1 MTTLK
6 VTEYLPAYN
15 YMEEVR
21 FEYDFTNHRYKV
33 NYGDWKPMTIE
44 YELRIR
50 KRYNMKVN
58 WKWGNNMKELL
69 QQIENE
75 YSRLQDTNTELQ
87 RQCEQADK
95 RYLEYKE
102 HTKNIANRAY
112 GVKVKVMQI
121 EKILDNKF
129 YESKDKVKI
138 VRTLLEKM
146 KEDLNKIRY
155 INLNTWQV
163 EYPMIQYRC
172 KQ

>member
-1 MTTLK
+1 
-6 VTEYLPAYN
+6 
-15 YMEEVR
+15 
-21 FEYDFTNHRYKV
+21 
-33 NYGDWKPMTIE
+33 
-44 YELRIR
+44 
-50 KRYNMKVN
+50 
-58 WKWGNNMKELL
+58 MKELL

-75 YSRLQDTNTELQ
+75 YSRLQDTNTQLQ

-138 VRTLLEKM
+138 VRTLLQEVN
-146 KEDLNKIRY
+146 KELTNMY
-155 INLNTWQV
+155 V
-163 EYPMIQYRC
+163 GE
-172 KQ
+172 

>member
-6 VTEYLPAYN
+6 VTEYVPAYN
-15 YMEEVR
+15 YMEEIHV
-21 FEYDFTNHRYKV
+21 EYDFTNHRYRV
-33 NYGDWKPMTIE
+33 DNGNWKHMTTE
-44 YELRIR
+44 YELRI
-50 KRYNMKVN
+50 KEQYKVN

-75 YSRLQDTNTELQ
+75 YSRLQDTNTQLQ
-87 RQCEQADK
+87 RQCEQADT
-95 RYLEYKE
+95 RYLKYKE

-155 INLNTWQV
+155 VNI
-163 EYPMIQYRC
+163 E
-172 KQ
+172 

>member
-1 MTTLK
+1 
-6 VTEYLPAYN
+6 
-15 YMEEVR
+15 
-21 FEYDFTNHRYKV
+21 
-33 NYGDWKPMTIE
+33 
-44 YELRIR
+44 
-50 KRYNMKVN
+50 
-58 WKWGNNMKELL
+58 MKELL

-75 YSRLQDTNTELQ
+75 YIRLQDTNTQLQ
-87 RQCEQADK
+87 KQCEQADT
-95 RYLEYKE
+95 RYLKYRE

-155 INLNTWQV
+155 INLDA
-163 EYPMIQYRC
+163 
-172 KQ
+172 

>member
-1 MTTLK
+1 
-6 VTEYLPAYN
+6 
-15 YMEEVR
+15 
-21 FEYDFTNHRYKV
+21 
-33 NYGDWKPMTIE
+33 
-44 YELRIR
+44 
-50 KRYNMKVN
+50 
-58 WKWGNNMKELL
+58 MKELL

-102 HTKNIANRAY
+102 HIKNIANRAY

-155 INLNTWQV
+155 INLNS
-163 EYPMIQYRC
+163 
-172 KQ
+172 

>member
-1 MTTLK
+1 
-6 VTEYLPAYN
+6 
-15 YMEEVR
+15 
-21 FEYDFTNHRYKV
+21 
-33 NYGDWKPMTIE
+33 
-44 YELRIR
+44 
-50 KRYNMKVN
+50 
-58 WKWGNNMKELL
+58 MKELL

-75 YSRLQDTNTELQ
+75 YNRLQDTNTELQ
-87 RQCEQADK
+87 RQCDIADN
-95 RYLEYKE
+95 RYLKYKE

-155 INLNTWQV
+155 IDLNSWASQ
-163 EYPMIQYRC
+163 
-172 KQ
+172 

>member
-1 MTTLK
+1 
-6 VTEYLPAYN
+6 
-15 YMEEVR
+15 
-21 FEYDFTNHRYKV
+21 
-33 NYGDWKPMTIE
+33 
-44 YELRIR
+44 
-50 KRYNMKVN
+50 
-58 WKWGNNMKELL
+58 MKELL

-102 HTKNIANRAY
+102 HIKNIANRAY

-155 INLNTWQV
+155 INLNSWQV
-163 EYPMIQYRC
+163 EYPMIQYEC

>member
-6 VTEYLPAYN
+6 VTEYVPAYN

-33 NYGDWKPMTIE
+33 NYGDWKPMTTE
-44 YELRIR
+44 YELRI
-50 KRYNMKVN
+50 KEQYKVN

-75 YSRLQDTNTELQ
+75 YSRLQDTNTQLQ
-87 RQCEQADK
+87 KQCEQTDT
-95 RYLEYKE
+95 RYLKYKE

-155 INLNTWQV
+155 VNI
-163 EYPMIQYRC
+163 E
-172 KQ
+172 

>member
-1 MTTLK
+1 
-6 VTEYLPAYN
+6 
-15 YMEEVR
+15 
-21 FEYDFTNHRYKV
+21 
-33 NYGDWKPMTIE
+33 
-44 YELRIR
+44 
-50 KRYNMKVN
+50 
-58 WKWGNNMKELL
+58 MKELL

-112 GVKVKVMQI
+112 GVKVMQI

-155 INLNTWQV
+155 VNI
-163 EYPMIQYRC
+163 E
-172 KQ
+172 